1 MWTNFFIA
9 AAGASAALAGLVIV
23 AMSVNI
29 NRILQHPH
37 LPSRAGATVGT
48 LILILVSSMAALIP
62 QNPRILGMEIIS
74 FAAGCWYL
82 EVSSARKAVAAR
94 VQWQRPRFES
104 VLETALGQIQVLPF
118 LIGGIALV
126 EVWGG
131 GLYWV
136 ASGVITIFIA
146 STLNA
151 WVLLVEILR

>member
-1 MWTNFFIA
+1 
-9 AAGASAALAGLVIV
+9 
-23 AMSVNI
+23 
-29 NRILQHPH
+29 
-37 LPSRAGATVGT
+37 
-48 LILILVSSMAALIP
+48 MAALIP